1 MTIERKDITNVLPV
15 GILQDGIF
23 TPDDGG
29 LAVRMSGFYTAGE
42 LRDILQDLI
51 HVDKQYQAQQALIK
65 AQQQLLNEKSWS

>member
-1 MTIERKDITNVLPV
+1 MSIERKDITNVLPV

-29 LAVRMSGFYTAGE
+29 LAVRMSGFYTVGE
-42 LRDILQDLI
+42 LKDILQDLI
-51 HVDKQYQAQQALIK
+51 HVDKQYKAQQALIK

>member
-23 TPDDGG
+23 TPDSGG
-29 LAVRMSGFYTAGE
+29 LAVRMSGFYTVGE

-51 HVDKQYQAQQALIK
+51 HVDKQYQAQQALVK
-65 AQQQLLNEKSWS
+65 AGEQLLNAKSW

>member
-1 MTIERKDITNVLPV
+1 MSIERKDITNVLPV

>member
-1 MTIERKDITNVLPV
+1 MAIERKDITNVLPV

>member
-1 MTIERKDITNVLPV
+1 MAIERKDITNVLPV

-51 HVDKQYQAQQALIK
+51 HVD
-65 AQQQLLNEKSWS
+65 

>member
-1 MTIERKDITNVLPV
+1 MINVLPV

>member
-1 MTIERKDITNVLPV
+1 MSIERKDITNVLPV

-65 AQQQLLNEKSWS
+65 AQQQLLNEKSWN

>member
-1 MTIERKDITNVLPV
+1 MSIERKDITNVLPV

-29 LAVRMSGFYTAGE
+29 LAVRMSGFYTVGE
-42 LRDILQDLI
+42 LKDILQDLI
-51 HVDKQYQAQQALIK
+51 HVDKQYQAQQALVK